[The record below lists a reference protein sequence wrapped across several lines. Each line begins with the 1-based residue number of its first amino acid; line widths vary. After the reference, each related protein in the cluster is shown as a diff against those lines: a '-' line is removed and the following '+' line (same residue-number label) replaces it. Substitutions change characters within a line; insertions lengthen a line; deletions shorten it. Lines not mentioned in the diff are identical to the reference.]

1 MLAPP
6 MPCTQSTSG
15 TFLKPHQLY
24 INTKIFTSSM
34 FKILE
39 LPMRNRLFLFSIKWT
54 RHCFHFN
61 YSLSLRN
68 LGFLETSK
76 LILYSSTRKKKCLK
90 YKFLVSLLFLGC
102 VCVWMMEMEAHNY
115 KESLSYYGVL
125 GVRMDL
131 SVEEISFC
139 LSQAC
144 YGNY

>member
-1 MLAPP
+1 
-6 MPCTQSTSG
+6 
-15 TFLKPHQLY
+15 
-24 INTKIFTSSM
+24 
-34 FKILE
+34 
-39 LPMRNRLFLFSIKWT
+39 MRNRLFLLSIKRT
-54 RHCFHFN
+54 RNCFHFH

-125 GVRMDL
+125 SVRMDL
-131 SVEEISFC
+131 SIEEISFC

-144 YGNY
+144 YDNY